1 MKKNQIVDYDLTIN
15 DFTFDVNDW
24 LNARVPR
31 DDDDVRAINDTKEM
45 WRHVMANPIACS
57 KYDILYSYVCDHE
70 RGFIVKHGINN
81 YDNSML
87 FAVNDVLI
95 AMEYYYD
102 IGDEYQK
109 QELANAIKK
118 YKMLRA
124 KNAFER
130 FKLSMMN
137 PQKLL
142 STRQR

>member
-1 MKKNQIVDYDLTIN
+1 
-15 DFTFDVNDW
+15 
-24 LNARVPR
+24 
-31 DDDDVRAINDTKEM
+31 
-45 WRHVMANPIACS
+45 
-57 KYDILYSYVCDHE
+57 
-70 RGFIVKHGINN
+70 
-81 YDNSML
+81 ML